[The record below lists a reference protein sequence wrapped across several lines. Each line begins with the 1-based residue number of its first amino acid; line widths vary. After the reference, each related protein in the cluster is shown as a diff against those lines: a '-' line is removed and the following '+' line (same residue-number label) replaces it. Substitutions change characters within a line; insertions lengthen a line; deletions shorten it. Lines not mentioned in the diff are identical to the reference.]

1 MRARGEIKQVQNAS
15 SQASPCGRQEERE
28 IRSRETLRSRDR
40 GSDDAT
46 TQNFKKTT
54 GAQDSTEKK
63 IMGEHGESPH
73 WMKCP
78 PVSHNH
84 PWSRDCLLS

>member
-15 SQASPCGRQEERE
+15 SQASSCGRQEERE

-46 TQNFKKTT
+46 TQNLKKTT

-63 IMGEHGESPH
+63 LWENMGNPRTG
-73 WMKCP
+73 
-78 PVSHNH
+78 
-84 PWSRDCLLS
+84 

>member
-1 MRARGEIKQVQNAS
+1 MRARGEIRQVQNAS

-46 TQNFKKTT
+46 TQNLKKTT
-54 GAQDSTEKK
+54 GAQDSTEKNYGRTWG
-63 IMGEHGESPH
+63 IPALDEMSSPA
-73 WMKCP
+73 
-78 PVSHNH
+78 SHHH